1 MKNAIHLKTY
11 AKIMKMLKKTYILK
25 GGFIYEKNEKKDS
38 SI

>member
-11 AKIMKMLKKTYILK
+11 AKIVKMLKKLYILK
-25 GGFIYEKNEKKDS
+25 GVVIYEKNEKKDS